1 MNTLKKNI
9 SFNDYSSLLFS
20 EFSQIAKK
28 IDNSLLRERLFDN
41 EDLLRFIN
49 KLQLLYNE
57 VVLND
62 KDLNFIMSSAID
74 SKGETKFKLLLN
86 EFESSNKNPNSDY
99 LELPLNF
106 DSKFMAKE
114 ANRIIKKKRIW
125 CVNYKS
131 TFCGVN
137 LNIRFNSNKKWF
149 DKQNKDILQEQKIVR
164 ILRRIIFVIKLFS
177 KHTCYKGERLMFD
190 LFLIDTPKLLP
201 YRRLDNLDQ
210 DSINSGYTTFF
221 NDGKNTKTIIIYRAE
236 EMEKLVIHELI
247 HFFYLD
253 FKILH
258 IDMSRVLNVSPNIE
272 FIPNEAFTEFLTIL
286 IQSSIIPI
294 ENEFKKAFI
303 KKPNKGSILNTNTFY
318 KKQIDFKKML
328 HFSLEILLVEI
339 LFGYFQCAK
348 ILFQYNIS
356 QVSDFFKKYDK
367 KNKIFFYQKSCIIS
381 YFFIKIALLTN
392 IDKSFAFF
400 LSNQEALKID
410 VSMQTRQKYQN
421 LVFVSLA
428 NPEYQNS
435 IQKTLNLINKIVFNK
450 QVEKTINR
458 ICKTKKN
465 KKRCRYRK
473 KSYFNLNQSF
483 KKGRSPYKNLIFNTR
498 MSLIEL

>member
-9 SFNDYSSLLFS
+9 NFNDYSSLLFS

-28 IDNSLLRERLFDN
+28 INNSHLRETLFDN
-41 EDLLRFIN
+41 DDLLRFIN

-62 KDLNFIMSSAID
+62 KDLNLIMSSAID

-86 EFESSNKNPNSDY
+86 EFESLNKNPDSDY

-114 ANRIIKKKRIW
+114 ANRIIKNKRIW
-125 CVNYKS
+125 CVNYTS

-149 DKQNKDILQEQKIVR
+149 DKKNKDILQAQKVAR
-164 ILRRIIFVIKLFS
+164 ILRRIIFIIKLFS
-177 KHTCYKGERLMFD
+177 KHTCHKGETLMFD

-201 YRRLDNLDQ
+201 NRRLDKLDQ

-221 NDGKNTKTIIIYRAE
+221 NDGENTKTIIIYRAE

-253 FKILH
+253 FKILN
-258 IDMSRVLNVSPNIE
+258 IDMSQVLNVSPNIE

-286 IQSSIIPI
+286 IQSSIIPL
-294 ENEFKKAFI
+294 ENEFKKAYI
-303 KKPNKGSILNTNTFY
+303 KKPNRGFILNTNSFY
-318 KKQIDFKKML
+318 KNEIDFKKML
-328 HFSLEILLVEI
+328 HFSLEILYIEI

-356 QVSDFFKKYDK
+356 KVSDFFKKYDK
-367 KNKIFFYQKSCIIS
+367 KTNIFFYQKSCIIS
-381 YFFIKIALLTN
+381 YFFIKVALLTN
-392 IDKSFAFF
+392 IDQSFAFF
-400 LSNQEALKID
+400 LLNQDGLKINI
-410 VSMQTRQKYQN
+410 SIETRQKYQT
-421 LVFVSLA
+421 LVFASLA
-428 NPEYQNS
+428 NTEYQIS
-435 IQKTLNLINKIVFNK
+435 IQKSLNLINKIVFNK
-450 QVEKTINR
+450 QVKKKINKS
-458 ICKTKKN
+458 CKSKKKCIN
-465 KKRCRYRK
+465 KKMR
-473 KSYFNLNQSF
+473 YFNLKQSF
-483 KKGRSPYKNLIFNTR
+483 KKGTKTYKNLILNTR